1 MPHGFDFPNGKSIN
15 KNRNCVSNSES
26 VWQYRG
32 LGGCAPRRRGSDQRS
47 GRAGGDFPLL
57 KNEENMAENKTGE
70 IVIYQTEN
78 GQTKID
84 VRFEDET
91 VWLTQA
97 QLVDLYGSS
106 KANVSEHIKH
116 IFEEQELSKEA
127 TVRKFRT
134 VQIEG
139 SRQVEREVECYNLDM
154 IISLGYRIKSK
165 VATQFRQWAT
175 KRLNEYIRKG
185 FTMDDERLKQAG
197 GGDYWKELLAR
208 IRDIRS
214 SEKVMYRQVLD
225 LYATSADYN
234 PKSAE
239 SVAFFKMVQNKLHY
253 AVCKQTAAEIIY
265 DRADSEK
272 DFMGLTSFKGA
283 DVTLDDVRIAKNYL
297 SEKELK
303 KLNVLVSAFF
313 DVAEYQAE
321 NHNVM
326 HMSDYVEQLDRTIH
340 SVGEDVLEGAGKIS
354 HKKAMEKAEG
364 EYRKYQVKTLSSVEK
379 AYIETLKELNKIENK
394 GKKE

>member
-1 MPHGFDFPNGKSIN
+1 M
-15 KNRNCVSNSES
+15 
-26 VWQYRG
+26 
-32 LGGCAPRRRGSDQRS
+32 
-47 GRAGGDFPLL
+47 
-57 KNEENMAENKTGE
+57 EENETGE

-91 VWLTQA
+91 VWLSQQQMA
-97 QLVDLYGSS
+97 ELYQTSRT
-106 KANVSEHIKH
+106 NIVEHIEH
-116 IFEEQELSKEA
+116 IYEEEELDTDS
-127 TVRKFRT
+127 TCRKFRQ
-134 VQIEG
+134 VQREG
-139 SRQVEREVECYNLDM
+139 NRDVSREIPFYNLDM

-225 LYATSADYN
+225 LYATSVDYN
-234 PKSAE
+234 PKSQE

-253 AVCKQTAAEIIY
+253 AVNRQTAAEIIY
-265 DRADSEK
+265 DRADSDKE
-272 DFMGLTSFKGA
+272 FMGLTSFKGA

-297 SEKELK
+297 SDKELK
-303 KLNVLVSAFF
+303 KLNTLVSAFF

-321 NHNVM
+321 NHNEM
-326 HMSDYVEQLDRTIH
+326 HMSDYVEQLDRTIQ
-340 SVGEDVLEGAGKIS
+340 SVGEEVLDGAGKIS

-364 EYRKYQVKTLSSVEK
+364 EYRKYQVKTLSSAEK
-379 AYIETLKELNKIENK
+379 AYIETLKELKSIENK
-394 GKKE
+394 GKKK